1 MVSTTGKVG
10 SALEEV
16 VSIAGEVGSA
26 LEYVDSV
33 VTATV
38 VVSIGVAV
46 VSVAGV
52 ALGVLCV
59 SGWVIATVVVTGT
72 RPPVS
77 GATAYGG
84 SNMPNGPH
92 ALQGEA
98 QDLTFSGATR
108 IGSHLPLGTAV
119 AIAEGSCVCG
129 QSVPRSFRVSCRVAE
144 LTRSMVETWSRSRG
158 NTMLVP
164 EGPARPAVL

>member
-1 MVSTTGKVG
+1 MVSITGDVD

-16 VSIAGEVGSA
+16 VSITGEVGSA
-26 LEYVDSV
+26 LEEVDSV
-33 VTATV
+33 VIATV
-38 VVSIGVAV
+38 VVSTGVAV
-46 VSVAGV
+46 VSVAAV
-52 ALGVLCV
+52 ALGLLCV
-59 SGWVIATVVVTGT
+59 SGWVIAIVVVTGT
-72 RPPVS
+72 RPPLS

-84 SNMPNGPH
+84 SNMPNEPH

-98 QDLTFSGATR
+98 QDLTGSGATR

-119 AIAEGSCVCG
+119 AITDGASVCG

-158 NTMLVP
+158 NTKLVP